1 MLIAFFAIILSVVAP
16 HGALANIYGYVDAQ
30 GCQHFTN
37 VRPATGSYNVLVLSG
52 AAPARNDGRAVKGGT
67 PWRDG
72 EEPVKLIKYAASHLG
87 VPYRFGG
94 ESLQGIDC
102 SAFVRKVFSS
112 FDIQLP
118 RSAREQYGVG
128 ERVPRDRLAVGDL
141 VFFRTRKEADYPTHV
156 GIFIGNDRFIHAS
169 SLQERRVRIDSLSED
184 FYDRA
189 YTGATRLKES
199 TEIKGQIRIVPE
211 TGLSTQ
217 ETKRYR
223 EQRQ

>member
-1 MLIAFFAIILSVVAP
+1 MLIALFVIILCVAAP
-16 HGALANIYGYVDAQ
+16 YGASANIYGYVDAQ
-30 GCQHFTN
+30 GRQHFTN

-52 AAPARNDGRAVKGGT
+52 AASARGDGFALRGGT
-67 PWRDG
+67 AWRDG
-72 EEPVKLIKYAASHLG
+72 EEQVRLVKFAASHLG

-128 ERVPRDRLAVGDL
+128 QRVPRDRLAVGDL
-141 VFFRTRKEADYPTHV
+141 VFFRTRKAADYPTHV

-189 YTGATRLKES
+189 YTGATRLKEQAES
-199 TEIKGQIRIVPE
+199 KGQIRIVSE

-217 ETKRYR
+217 GTKH
-223 EQRQ
+223 